1 MLCVNGMAMIV
12 VKAGTASV
20 RSDHAM
26 SWIDSRK
33 MTAPI
38 RHRMGPVA
46 IEGMELKRGLQRAAA
61 AANGMFPST
70 RQVWAGG
77 ND

>member
-1 MLCVNGMAMIV
+1 MLCVNGMAMMV

-20 RSDHAM
+20 KSLQAI

-33 MTAPI
+33 ITAPI

-46 IEGMELKRGLQRAAA
+46 MEGMELKSGLQEI
-61 AANGMFPST
+61 NT
-70 RQVWAGG
+70 LH
-77 ND
+77 NTI

>member
-1 MLCVNGMAMIV
+1 MAMIV

-46 IEGMELKRGLQRAAA
+46 IEGMELNRGLKQQMRSTAPAAA
-61 AANGMFPST
+61 AAAAAAGL
-70 RQVWAGG
+70 RQAVV
-77 ND
+77 